1 MNDDMNKFESRDEL
15 FRRYLDGE
23 LSSEEEREVLHLI
36 ADDEEMRE
44 ILRFERSV
52 VLSFADIQD
61 PGSFTVPEH
70 FGSSVMDRIV
80 KTNRESAVAENKQA
94 PVFSLLKNRTITIN
108 PALAAAAMFLIT
120 FGFGYLLLNPAT
132 SAVDDT
138 ETLTS
143 QAQIQSVSD
152 SGGESQIWIRFV
164 YFDETAE
171 SIEIAGDFNNWE
183 PTELTLEFM
192 GDRQVWTGLIP
203 LTRGEHSYMF
213 VRNGEEWVT
222 DPLAEVQKDD
232 GFGNKNAVLYL

>member
-1 MNDDMNKFESRDEL
+1 MNDDMNKVDGRDEL

-36 ADDEEMRE
+36 ADNEEMRE

-61 PGSFTVPEH
+61 PGSFTVPEN

-80 KTNRESAVAENKQA
+80 KTNREAAVAEKKQA

-120 FGFGYLLLNPAT
+120 FGFGYLLLNPAIP
-132 SAVDDT
+132 AVDDT
-138 ETLTS
+138 ETLNS